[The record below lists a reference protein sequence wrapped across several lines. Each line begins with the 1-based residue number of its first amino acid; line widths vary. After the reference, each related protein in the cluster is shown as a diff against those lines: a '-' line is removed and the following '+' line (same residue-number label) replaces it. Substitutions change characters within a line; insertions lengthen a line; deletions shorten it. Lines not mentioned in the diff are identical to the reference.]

1 MMREEWLGMEILKR
15 GFGSKN
21 NSHFNSTNLALLPP
35 LQTGSEIAI
44 NSICRLLP
52 TVSAQFLTLPGGIY
66 HSVF

>member
-15 GFGSKN
+15 GFRSKN

-44 NSICRLLP
+44 NSICHLLL
-52 TVSAQFLTLPGGIY
+52 TVSAQFSVLPGRIY
-66 HSVF
+66 NSLF